1 MSEAIIFEL
10 SQSLIAKAPKSWEQ
24 YIDIM
29 VGLFVGTYTQYAG
42 YQRGSC
48 HDSLTS
54 FAISIA
60 GYNKDLDKPF
70 LDKDGFGWFVWVL
83 GPPFDLVSLYNLTEN
98 CLFETD
104 FNKAMIASKT
114 G

>member
-1 MSEAIIFEL
+1 MSETIILEL

-29 VGLFVGTYTQYAG
+29 VGLFVGTYIQYAG

-54 FAISIA
+54 FALSIA
-60 GYNKDLDKPF
+60 SYNVDFDKLF
-70 LDKDGFGWFVWVL
+70 LNKDGFDWFVWVL

-104 FNKAMIASKT
+104 FNNAMIALKT